1 MCRGYLLPMRNRP
14 ALVFALGLAAC
25 TPPKPPAPTVTVA
38 PTADTAIVPVVGVAS
53 AASRSDG
60 KWTAL
65 ALLEDQ
71 LYLADFAGKSVA
83 PFPGITKADVPHP
96 VTLIGIGDTIIVG
109 DWGLRRFTEWS
120 PTGQRLAAWPAPDS
134 LQGALPRAR
143 DAAGQWYFELWPD
156 AKPDGSGLIDSGAV
170 VRADPQ
176 LGHFDTLA
184 RLAPPELVK
193 VSGVDGMHYQRR
205 SMGGNDAWGVL
216 PDGTLWVARV
226 FQNQIE
232 WHHPG
237 VKTIVR
243 SPRLP
248 DLVLTVSDMDREIYV
263 RRFPED
269 QRQTAREVP
278 NAPVKPP
285 FEHVFAVPGGRL
297 WLAKSDTALARLRHF
312 QVVDSTGVLLN
323 IAVPTYGFAL
333 GVTADYIVMGEEF
346 PGGIR
351 LLRFRVPAEAK
362 AATR

>member
-1 MCRGYLLPMRNRP
+1 MRHQSLSLLT
-14 ALVFALGLAAC
+14 LSIAAC
-25 TPPKPPAPTVTVA
+25 AAPRPPAPTVTLA
-38 PTADTAIVPVVGVAS
+38 ATADTVIVPVVALAQ
-53 AASRSDG
+53 AAPRSG
-60 KWTAL
+60 GTWTVL

-71 LYLADFAGKSVA
+71 LYLADFASGSVQ
-83 PFPGITKADVPHP
+83 PFPGITKTEVPHP
-96 VTLIGIGDTIIVG
+96 ITLIGLGDTIVVG

-156 AKPDGSGLIDSGAV
+156 PQPDGSGLIDSGAV
-170 VRADPQ
+170 VRTDPQ
-176 LGHFDTLA
+176 LTRFDTLA

-193 VSGVDGMHYQRR
+193 MAGVNGQHYQRR
-205 SMGGNDAWGVL
+205 SMGGEDAWGVL
-216 PDGTLWVARV
+216 PDGTLWIARV

-237 VKTIVR
+237 VKRVER
-243 SPRLP
+243 SPKLP
-248 DLVLTVSDMDREIYV
+248 DMVLMVSDMDREIYV

-285 FEHVFAVPGGRL
+285 FEHVFTAPDGRL

-312 QVVDSTGVLLN
+312 QVVDKTGVLLN

-333 GVTADYIVMGEEF
+333 GVDRDYILMGEEF

-351 LLRFRVPAEAK
+351 LLRFPVPQ
-362 AATR
+362 